1 MSSFKKKE
9 NPSKAY
15 TIHLPFEQGF
25 NGKGKRRLDE
35 PAPLPSLRTGDEL
48 ITGKVDN
55 NARIVL
61 GRDRDPF
68 GAGPRGIKE
77 FESIDEDSISQVSGY
92 SDYMGAGAIDI
103 VVGSGAPYPM
113 DMSKLERPNNLP
125 PIYTTANSLKLKAS
139 FLSDQSGHPGVLMD
153 AARIYITQMSD
164 IDDYFGIAK
173 RGFKTDLGPTSAI
186 MMKADRIRLHSRRD
200 IKIIAGKESGVD
212 IDSNGYLIKEK
223 PRIHLMAGN
232 GTLGN
237 QQPIPL
243 GDNLVEC
250 IKSIFEALQDNL
262 EIMHSITKSQAELN
276 TVVENSIRVNPAGPT
291 APDFVSQIAGVFKK
305 LSDMKDIFS
314 IYYSKFLNLPGQELT
329 YLEPS
334 STKYILSRYNTTN

>member
-1 MSSFKKKE
+1 MFKKKE
-9 NPSKAY
+9 NPSKAH
-15 TIHLPFEQGF
+15 TIHAPFEGGQ
-25 NGKGKRRLDE
+25 NGKGKRGLDE
-35 PAPLPSLRTGDEL
+35 PVPLPYLRTGDE
-48 ITGKVDN
+48 IFNGKIDN
-55 NARIVL
+55 NARIVI

-68 GAGPRGIKE
+68 GNGPRGLKE
-77 FESIDEDSISQVSGY
+77 FDSVDDDQISQVSGY

-103 VVGSGAPYPM
+103 VVGSGAPFPT
-113 DMSKLERPNNLP
+113 DVQKLERPNNLP
-125 PIYTTANSLKLKAS
+125 PIYTTAKSLKTGAT
-139 FLSDQSGHPGVLMD
+139 FLSDESAHPGILMD

-186 MMKADRIRLHSRRD
+186 VLKADRLRLHSRRD
-200 IKIIAGKESGVD
+200 IKIVAGKETGVD
-212 IDSNGYLIKEK
+212 IDSNGYTIKEK

-232 GTLGN
+232 GTLGR

-250 IKSIFEALQDNL
+250 IKAIFDALQDNL
-262 EIMHSITKSQAELN
+262 EISNALAVSQASLN

-291 APDFVSQIAGVFKK
+291 APDFVSQIAGMIKK
-305 LSDMKDIFS
+305 LSDMKDLFS
-314 IYYSKFLNLPGQELT
+314 IYYQKFLNVPGKQLT

-334 STKYILSRYNTTN
+334 SEKYILSRYNTTN